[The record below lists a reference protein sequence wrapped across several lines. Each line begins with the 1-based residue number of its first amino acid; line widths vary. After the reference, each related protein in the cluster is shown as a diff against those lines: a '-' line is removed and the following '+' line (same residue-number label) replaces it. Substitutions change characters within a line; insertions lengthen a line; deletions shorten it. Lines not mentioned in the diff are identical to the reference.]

1 MKTWTKPTLEVVNMN
16 AEIGGYQPDFDDGP
30 DAVEPRRAARAPG
43 AADEEPSI
51 PATDLSVKTLTPGG
65 QP

>member
-30 DAVEPRRAARAPG
+30 DAVKRAQAAPPPAEARAQPAAPAGDG
-43 AADEEPSI
+43 A
-51 PATDLSVKTLTPGG
+51 TLPTPGRG
-65 QP
+65 S